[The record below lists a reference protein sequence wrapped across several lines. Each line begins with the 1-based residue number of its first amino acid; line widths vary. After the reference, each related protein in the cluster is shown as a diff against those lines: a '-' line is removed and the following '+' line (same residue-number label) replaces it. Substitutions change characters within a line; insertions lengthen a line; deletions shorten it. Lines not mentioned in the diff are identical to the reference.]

1 MILEHEKTYYIRLYM
16 NCPYLKCHECGDG
29 TKTKP
34 SYWTWSGSDR
44 DVLLDFH
51 GYLFDK
57 YCDDVRVKLFS
68 ARFHCSEK
76 KISNNEVSQGKVI

>member
-1 MILEHEKTYYIRLYM
+1 MR
-16 NCPYLKCHECGDG
+16 CPYINCSECTNPDQ
-29 TKTKP
+29 P
-34 SYWTWSGSDR
+34 FYWTWSGSGK
-44 DVLLDFH
+44 DVLLDFD